1 MAKIILKDATKT
13 DNKDQDKVTTPEK
26 TLERFRERLAQVD
39 LDILEKTVR
48 VDNGRLDI
56 PVFMSMCGSD
66 ARVVTGNRKQMGKGG
81 TAAQAEASAVME
93 LAERFSLYAFSNNP
107 GNFVVDTQLNL
118 RDRAMT
124 PLAIAHSVSDTSN
137 EAEKA
142 LGLFS
147 RYPQRWCPGTN
158 LTTGQQVMVPFD
170 WFFSINEFNGAS
182 AGNATEEAL
191 CQGISEVVERHVCA
205 LVSRESIA
213 TPLIRRDSITD
224 PMALELIDKFDKN
237 GIELFLSDLT
247 LGMGVPTVGALAY
260 DPATMGSSSEIVWT
274 AGTAP
279 NPQKALCR
287 AITEVAQLGGDFNSN
302 ANYLASGL
310 PKPITLSEVDYVIH
324 SSLETR
330 IQDMP
335 DLSNSNIRREVEGL
349 VSSLSVFGLEVVA
362 IETTHSG
369 LAVPAFYSI
378 VPGTQFRERAKRN
391 RVGLFL
397 AKLICEN
404 EPPHEAMSW
413 LLKMDAALPGRYYLI
428 FNIGVQY
435 MALGDPET
443 ALTCFKKAMEFD
455 PEPEDTPSIL
465 VYMGIALK
473 EMGRYAEAI
482 SLLKMAEAQDPDR
495 TDCHNLK
502 GFCYFSLGKHEEAI
516 ASFQRVIELDPGSA
530 IDYANIASN
539 YRDLGETDLAIRFY
553 RQALSLDPSI
563 DFARANLERLAS

>member
-1 MAKIILKDATKT
+1 MPKIELKDAIKT
-13 DNKDQDKVTTPEK
+13 QNQDQDKVITPEE

-56 PVFMSMCGSD
+56 PVFMSMCGGD
-66 ARVVTGNRKQMGKGG
+66 ARALTGNRKQMGKGG
-81 TAAQAEASAVME
+81 TPAQAEASAVME

-118 RDRAMT
+118 RGRAMA
-124 PLAIAHSVSDTSN
+124 PHLIAQSVNDDSEDL
-137 EAEKA
+137 EKA

-147 RYPQRWCPGTN
+147 RYPQRWRLGAN

-170 WFFSINEFNGAS
+170 WFFSINEFNGTS
-182 AGNATEEAL
+182 AGNVTEEAL

-205 LVSRESIA
+205 RVSRESIPC
-213 TPLIRRDSITD
+213 PLIRRDSITD
-224 PMALELIDKFDKN
+224 PMALELIRKFDDN
-237 GIELFLSDLT
+237 GVELFLVDLT
-247 LGMGVPTVGALAY
+247 LDMGIPTVGALAY
-260 DPATMGSSSEIVWT
+260 DPATMGESSEIVWT

-287 AITEVAQLGGDFNSN
+287 AITEVAQLAGDFNSG

-310 PKPITLSEVDYVIH
+310 PKPKSLEELDFILKSR
-324 SSLETR
+324 LETR

-335 DLSNSNIRREVEGL
+335 DLSNDNIRLEVEAL
-349 VSSLSVFGLEVVA
+349 AAALEPKNMEVIA
-362 IETTHSG
+362 IETTHPG
-369 LAVPAFYSI
+369 LGIPAFYSI
-378 VPGTQFRERAKRN
+378 IPGAHFRERAKRN

-397 AKLICEN
+397 SKLISEN

-413 LLKMDAALPGRYYLI
+413 LLNMDAALPGRYYLI

-435 MALGDPET
+435 MALDDPET

-455 PEPEDTPSIL
+455 PEPEDAPSIL
-465 VYMGIALK
+465 VYMGVALK
-473 EMGRYAEAI
+473 DMGRYQEALGILKKAEA
-482 SLLKMAEAQDPDR
+482 MDPDR
-495 TDCHNLK
+495 TDCHNLM
-502 GFCYFSLGKHEEAI
+502 GFCYFSLRRHEEAI
-516 ASFQRVIELDPGSA
+516 ASFQKVIDLDPGSA

-539 YRDLGETDLAIRFY
+539 YRDMGETEMAIQY
-553 RQALSLDPSI
+553 YKQALALDPSI